1 MLVATSESSLFLEPW
16 RTKRDS
22 NMNCNV
28 QDLSMH
34 SGDRAWVYK
43 LQCRVAIWWLWKCC
57 EMGIIWKDPPMTDP
71 IHNNSYLHCPCLLL
85 PCLNGEGNE
94 LRIVF
99 HQILDLGCICVL
111 KFMSILH
118 SKSTNSELYASKKHL
133 HAQVTNPH
141 YITTRKFDD
150 QGNAEL

>member
-1 MLVATSESSLFLEPW
+1 
-16 RTKRDS
+16 
-22 NMNCNV
+22 
-28 QDLSMH
+28 
-34 SGDRAWVYK
+34 
-43 LQCRVAIWWLWKCC
+43 
-57 EMGIIWKDPPMTDP
+57 MTDP

-118 SKSTNSELYASKKHL
+118 SKSTNSESNASKKHP

-141 YITTRKFDD
+141 CITTHKFDD